1 MINTEPADGGP
12 QPERLTTSEAAER
25 LGVKPATLYAYVS
38 RGLVT
43 RRRGPD
49 GSTYSAADIDRLAT
63 TGRRA
68 RELPPLAFP
77 SALTQISNGVCSYR
91 GVPVVQLSRE
101 RTYEEV
107 AEWLWLGEWPDRPDW
122 PLPIEVL
129 DDLRVAQ
136 LPVPARALPLDRM
149 RITTAV
155 AAALDDLR
163 HDTSGAA
170 ATATARRLI
179 RLIVHSLPR
188 ADGGPVDDQ
197 AEAGLPIAAV
207 LWTRLSP
214 LEPTTRRI
222 DALQAALVLMADHEL
237 AASTLAVRAAA
248 MVRADPYEVV
258 GTGLNVAGGVRHGGA
273 SLLLESVF
281 RDVESAGLPRAVSE
295 HLRRGAR
302 LAGFGH
308 SLYPDGD
315 PRAVALL
322 ARLDELDADGPSVAM
337 VHDLARAMAKRGTPP
352 PNVDL
357 ALAGLAHASSM
368 VPGAGQAV
376 FVVARIAGWIAHA
389 LEQYDQPNF
398 LRARTIPR

>member
-1 MINTEPADGGP
+1 M
-12 QPERLTTSEAAER
+12 
-25 LGVKPATLYAYVS
+25 
-38 RGLVT
+38 
-43 RRRGPD
+43 
-49 GSTYSAADIDRLAT
+49 AT

-68 RELPPLAFP
+68 RDLPPLAFP
-77 SALTQISNGVCSYR
+77 SALTQISGGVCSYR
-91 GVPVVQLSRE
+91 GVPVVELAGE

-107 AEWLWLGEWPDRPDW
+107 AEWLWVGEWPTHMDW
-122 PLPIEVL
+122 PLPIELL
-129 DDLRVAQ
+129 DDLRIAQ

-149 RITTAV
+149 RIITAV

-163 HDTSGAA
+163 HDTSAA
-170 ATATARRLI
+170 AAVATARRLI
-179 RLIVHSLPR
+179 RLIVHALPR
-188 ADGGPVDDQ
+188 ADGAATSETADAGE
-197 AEAGLPIAAV
+197 AELPIAEV

-214 LEPTTRRI
+214 LPPSVRRI
-222 DALQAALVLMADHEL
+222 GAMQAALVLMADHEL

-248 MVRADPYEVV
+248 MVRADPYEVI

-273 SLLLESVF
+273 SLLLEAMF
-281 RDVESAGLPRAVSE
+281 RDVETAGLTRAVGE

-315 PRAVALL
+315 PRAIALM
-322 ARLDELDADGPSVAM
+322 ARLDDLEEDGPSVAV
-337 VHDLARAMAKRGTPP
+337 VHEPAAAMAKRGTPP

-368 VPGAGQAV
+368 VPGAGQAI
-376 FVVARIAGWIAHA
+376 FVVARTAGWIAHA

>member
-1 MINTEPADGGP
+1 
-12 QPERLTTSEAAER
+12 
-25 LGVKPATLYAYVS
+25 
-38 RGLVT
+38 
-43 RRRGPD
+43 
-49 GSTYSAADIDRLAT
+49 
-63 TGRRA
+63 
-68 RELPPLAFP
+68 
-77 SALTQISNGVCSYR
+77 
-91 GVPVVQLSRE
+91 
-101 RTYEEV
+101 
-107 AEWLWLGEWPDRPDW
+107 
-122 PLPIEVL
+122 
-129 DDLRVAQ
+129 
-136 LPVPARALPLDRM
+136 M

-163 HDTSGAA
+163 HDTSDAA

-188 ADGGPVDDQ
+188 ADGAAVADSD
-197 AEAGLPIAAV
+197 EAGLSIAQV
-207 LWTRLSP
+207 LWTRLTALP
-214 LEPTTRRI
+214 PTAARI
-222 DALQAALVLMADHEL
+222 GVLQAALVLLADHEL

-281 RDVESAGLPRAVSE
+281 RDVEAAGLTRAVGE
-295 HLRRGAR
+295 HLRRGGR

-322 ARLDELDADGPSVAM
+322 ARLDDLDVGREPIDM
-337 VHDLARAMAKRGTPP
+337 VRSLAAAMAKRGTPP

-357 ALAGLAHASSM
+357 ALGGLAHGARM
-368 VPGAGQAV
+368 VPGAGQAI
-376 FVVARIAGWIAHA
+376 FVVARTAGWIAHA